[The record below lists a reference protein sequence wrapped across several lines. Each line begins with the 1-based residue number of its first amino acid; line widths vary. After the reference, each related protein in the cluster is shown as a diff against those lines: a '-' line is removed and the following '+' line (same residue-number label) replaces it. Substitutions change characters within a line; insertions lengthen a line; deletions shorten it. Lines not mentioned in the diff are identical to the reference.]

1 MSPDASSPS
10 SAAPDQGSP
19 FWRHVSHTIGRF
31 DELLAFLVIPL
42 FTSLIQFGN
51 VERLLASGHRE
62 FAINF
67 GAEFPSPVLDLWS
80 FVDPPGSSS
89 SADSGG
95 ELPGTGPASD
105 STDSPGTGS
114 TGDGVTLDLPVG
126 PGEIALAD
134 VGFGLLAVLVP
145 LLAAYVVVAAVVY
158 AVYVG
163 GIDRRLRGEPAAPLE
178 CVTRYAGR
186 FLGYFVVLFA
196 AAIAF
201 VLVVVTM
208 LASAPGATVGLIV
221 FAIPAFLVLAY
232 LFYAVPFLFVVDD
245 ASLLESFVRSYRLAI
260 DAGPYL
266 TFALWHLGVT
276 LLVSPLLSVLVL
288 PGGPVALL
296 LGLAVTAPLSL
307 VLTAATTSFLRELVE
322 DGRSPGDRRDDGW
335 PTGSGR
341 TAD

>member
-10 SAAPDQGSP
+10 SAAPDRGSP
-19 FWRHVSHTIGRF
+19 FWRHVSRAVGRF
-31 DELLAFLVIPL
+31 DELLAFLAIPL
-42 FTSLIQFGN
+42 LTSLMQFGN
-51 VERLLASGHRE
+51 VERLLASGNRE
-62 FAINF
+62 FSINL

-89 SADSGG
+89 SGDSVG
-95 ELPGTGPASD
+95 ELPGTSPASD
-105 STDSPGTGS
+105 PAGTPGTGS
-114 TGDGVTLDLPVG
+114 ASDGVTLELPVG
-126 PGEIALAD
+126 PGEVALAD

-145 LLAAYVVVAAVVY
+145 LLVAYAVVAAVVY

-186 FLGYFVVLFA
+186 FLGYFAVLFA

-208 LASAPGATVGLIV
+208 LASAPGATIGLIV

-232 LFYAVPFLFVVDD
+232 LFYAVPFLFVVAD
-245 ASLLESFVRSYRLAI
+245 ASLLESFGRSYRLAI

-276 LLVSPLLSVLVL
+276 LVVSPLLSILVS

-322 DGRSPGDRRDDGW
+322 DERSVGDRRDDGR
-335 PTGSGR
+335 PAGSGR
-341 TAD
+341 AAD